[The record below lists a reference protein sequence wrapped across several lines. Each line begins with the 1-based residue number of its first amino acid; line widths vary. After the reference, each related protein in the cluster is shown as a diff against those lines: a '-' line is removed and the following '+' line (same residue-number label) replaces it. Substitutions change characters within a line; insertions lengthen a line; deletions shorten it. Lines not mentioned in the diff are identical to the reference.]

1 MNLDT
6 ATHLPRSP
14 HRGALA
20 YARVGVE
27 TGVESASPQQLIVM
41 LFDGAKSA
49 IAMARHHMRE
59 GRVAAKGKA
68 VSHAISIVESGLK
81 ASLDA
86 AAAGPAGTELVANL
100 AALYDYIVQRLMLAN
115 RRDDP
120 RLLDEAERLLDDIGS
135 AWRDIDGQRAG
146 SSAID
151 SVQART
157 R

>member
-6 ATHLPRSP
+6 ASNLSRSP

-27 TGVESASPQQLIVM
+27 TAVESASAHQLIVM
-41 LFDGAKSA
+41 LFEGARSA

-59 GRVAAKGKA
+59 GRVPAKGKA
-68 VSHAISIVESGLK
+68 ISHAISIVESGLK

-86 AAAGPAGTELVANL
+86 DAAGPAGAELVANL
-100 AALYDYIVQRLMLAN
+100 AALYDYVVQRLMLAN

-120 RLLDEAERLLDDIGS
+120 RLLDEADQLLDDIGS
-135 AWRDIDGQRAG
+135 AWRDIDGQRAPDAK
-146 SSAID
+146 SS
-151 SVQART
+151 
-157 R
+157 